1 MFAPNLLLRALCASP
16 FLNYANFK
24 IVVPRRSLKQ
34 VRKFAFIEDVV
45 EYRKIEEAHKME
57 FLEGLT
63 FDDVLL
69 CPHYSEVVPTQ
80 TDLTSRFT
88 RKITVRVP
96 LVSAAMDT
104 VTESA
109 MAKSLARVGGIGVI
123 HKNMSIAKQAEQIDL
138 VKRTENGII
147 FDPVSIHPGMKVKE
161 AERLMREYKIGGLPV
176 IDHEKTLLGIV
187 TNRDIRF
194 EDDENRLVEDLMT
207 PFDRLVVAKSGIS
220 LEEAKKVLHRHKVE
234 KLPIIDDQRKIV
246 GLITI
251 KDIKSVVEFP
261 NASRDS
267 KGRLMVAGAV
277 GTSDDTMERV
287 RALIAAGV
295 DAIVVDT
302 AHGHSKNVV
311 NRVAEIKRLYPQMQ
325 VIAGNIATYEAA
337 LSLHQAGADA
347 VKVGIGPGSICTT
360 RIVAGVGV
368 PQLSAI
374 FDCAKAS
381 RELDLPII
389 ADGGIR
395 YSGDIAK
402 ALAAG
407 ASTVMIGSIFA
418 GAEESPG
425 ETIIYDGRTFK
436 AYRGMGSIGAMQAGS
451 SDRYNQFGIN
461 AEKLVPEGVEGMLPF
476 KGRVSDIVY
485 QLCGGLR
492 SGMGYCGAATIPQ
505 LQQNARFVRITPAG
519 MKESRPHDISITKD
533 SPNYRF
539 QI

>member
-492 SGMGYCGAATIPQ
+492 SGMGFCGAATIPQ

-519 MKESRPHDISITKD
+519 MKESRPHDISITKE

>member
-1 MFAPNLLLRALCASP
+1 
-16 FLNYANFK
+16 
-24 IVVPRRSLKQ
+24 
-34 VRKFAFIEDVV
+34 
-45 EYRKIEEAHKME
+45 ME

-287 RALIAAGV
+287 RW
-295 DAIVVDT
+295 
-302 AHGHSKNVV
+302 
-311 NRVAEIKRLYPQMQ
+311 
-325 VIAGNIATYEAA
+325 
-337 LSLHQAGADA
+337 
-347 VKVGIGPGSICTT
+347 SIW
-360 RIVAGVGV
+360 
-368 PQLSAI
+368 
-374 FDCAKAS
+374 AS
-381 RELDLPII
+381 R
-389 ADGGIR
+389 DGSA
-395 YSGDIAK
+395 SG
-402 ALAAG
+402 
-407 ASTVMIGSIFA
+407 
-418 GAEESPG
+418 
-425 ETIIYDGRTFK
+425 
-436 AYRGMGSIGAMQAGS
+436 
-451 SDRYNQFGIN
+451 
-461 AEKLVPEGVEGMLPF
+461 
-476 KGRVSDIVY
+476 
-485 QLCGGLR
+485 
-492 SGMGYCGAATIPQ
+492 
-505 LQQNARFVRITPAG
+505 
-519 MKESRPHDISITKD
+519 RP
-533 SPNYRF
+533 
-539 QI
+539 

>member
-519 MKESRPHDISITKD
+519 MKESRPHDISITKE